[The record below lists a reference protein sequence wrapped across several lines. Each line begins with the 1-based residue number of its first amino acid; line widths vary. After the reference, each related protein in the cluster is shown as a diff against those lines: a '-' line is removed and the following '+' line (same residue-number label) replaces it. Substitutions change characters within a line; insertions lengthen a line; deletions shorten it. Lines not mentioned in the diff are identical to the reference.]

1 MKQMIVFLLIAS
13 LLISSSAYAQ
23 PIEPLSMFDN
33 EPVFTFMVTYILSL
47 FNILSVNGD
56 NLNIAGTLTINN
68 SEVYAHAECFNGIAY
83 CIDVSKDP
91 NDITYVNLTD
101 MMANSVGDNETYI
114 VQTTI

>member
-1 MKQMIVFLLIAS
+1 MKYVYAFLVIT
-13 LLISSSAYAQ
+13 LLVSPVYAQ
-23 PIEPLSMFDN
+23 SPEQSSFFIN
-33 EPVFTFMVTYILSL
+33 EPVFTYVMTYILSL
-47 FNILSVNGD
+47 LNIVSVD
-56 NLNIAGTLTINN
+56 NTTVNIAGTLTINN

-101 MMANSVGDNETYI
+101 IMANSVGDNETYI

>member
-1 MKQMIVFLLIAS
+1 MTPV
-13 LLISSSAYAQ
+13 YAQ
-23 PIEPLSMFDN
+23 PYQTQTQIFDN
-33 EPVFTFMVTYILSL
+33 NPLFTFIMTYVLSL
-47 FNILSVNGD
+47 FNVMSVEGTNVNINGS
-56 NLNIAGTLTINN
+56 LTINN